1 MQKTGC
7 PISALPGA
15 LRYPSRQNR
24 DTRQR
29 RAFGPSR
36 RRDLQ
41 TRSDSFVQLA
51 KAFCTLQTTPMFQS
65 EHGNRGQKQTHIHK
79 PCLVGAVT
87 REETKK
93 SALRKSRGRSPGS
106 QEGGTYP
113 RARSRTSEGEALRAA
128 FGRTARSCEIR
139 NHRQPP
145 AMREPGAHVPRSAR
159 LISPSRTHVRRQ
171 PAGRG

>member
-7 PISALPGA
+7 PISAPPGA
-15 LRYPSRQNR
+15 LRCPSRQNR

-65 EHGNRGQKQTHIHK
+65 EHGNRGRKRTHIH
-79 PCLVGAVT
+79 LHRLAGALAC
-87 REETKK
+87 EETTK
-93 SALRKSRGRSPGS
+93 SALRKSSGFGPSS
-106 QEGGTYP
+106 QGGGTYP
-113 RARSRTSEGEALRAA
+113 RARSRTSEGEALHAA
-128 FGRTARSCEIR
+128 VCHSARSCKI
-139 NHRQPP
+139 QIASKPP
-145 AMREPGAHVPRSAR
+145 
-159 LISPSRTHVRRQ
+159 LVR
-171 PAGRG
+171 AGRACPP

>member
-7 PISALPGA
+7 PTSALPGA

-65 EHGNRGQKQTHIHK
+65 EHGNRGQKQTHIHE

-106 QEGGTYP
+106 QGGGTYP
-113 RARSRTSEGEALRAA
+113 RARSRTSGREALHAA
-128 FGRTARSCEIR
+128 FGRTARSCEI
-139 NHRQPP
+139 QVIVSKPP
-145 AMREPGAHVPRSAR
+145 LAR
-159 LISPSRTHVRRQ
+159 
-171 PAGRG
+171 AGRACPP